1 MYNSSIIEGQSIN
14 NNIEVISSPSDVITY
29 NYGINGIE
37 GFTLNNINYHYIKNI
52 FNDVI
57 EIIDDNYNTYDLCK
71 IFLRCIW

>member
-14 NNIEVISSPSDVITY
+14 NNIEAISSPGDVITY

-57 EIIDDNYNTYDLCK
+57 EIIDDNYNTLIEK
-71 IFLRCIW
+71 VNSAINS